1 MSASPEREPARRA
14 TIADIA
20 RRVGVTKGAVSYA
33 LNGKPGVSEE
43 TRRRVL
49 QAARELHWAPSSAA
63 RMLAG
68 NRTSTVGLA
77 LTRRPETLGDEPFFM
92 AFVAGL
98 ESALQ
103 PRGYG
108 LLLQVPTHAEAELE
122 TYRAWAGQR
131 RVDGVVVLDPVTDDP
146 RPAVLEALGLAAVV
160 VGQAEPGAGLAA
172 AVTDDAAAMHRVV
185 DHLADLGHTAVAR
198 VAGPARLQHTVRRDR
213 AFTAACRR
221 RRLHAR
227 TVHADYSG
235 AAGARAT
242 ADLVG
247 ERPGGRPRPTAIVYD
262 NDLMAVAG
270 LSQLTGAGLR
280 VPQDVSLVAWD
291 DSATCRATHPA
302 LTATGYDVIAFG
314 RAAGESLFALLSGDG
329 PTTTTTT
336 PDLRVRASTAP
347 APAPTPGAQP

>member
-1 MSASPEREPARRA
+1 MTAASPEHEPARRA

-20 RRVGVTKGAVSYA
+20 LRVGVTKGAVSYA
-33 LNGKPGVSEE
+33 LNGKPGVSAE

-49 QAARELHWAPSSAA
+49 EVARELDWVPSSAA

-92 AFVAGL
+92 GFVAGL
-98 ESALQ
+98 EAALQ

-122 TYRAWAGQR
+122 TYRAWAGER
-131 RVDGVVVLDPVTDDP
+131 RVDGVVVLDPVRADP
-146 RPAVLEALGLAAVV
+146 RPDALRALGLPGVV
-160 VGQAEPGAGLAA
+160 VGQARPGEGLAGV
-172 AVTDDAAAMHRVV
+172 VTDDAAVMNAVV
-185 DHLADLGHTAVAR
+185 DHLADLGHTRVAR
-198 VAGPARLQHTVRRDR
+198 VAGPAHLLHTGRRDR

-221 RRLHAR
+221 RGLEAR

-235 AAGARAT
+235 DQGAEAT
-242 ADLVG
+242 AALVG
-247 ERPGGRPRPTAIVYD
+247 TAGGAPRPTAVVYD

-270 LSQLTGAGLR
+270 LSWLAGTGLR
-280 VPQDVSLVAWD
+280 VPEDVSLVAWD

-302 LTATGYDVIAFG
+302 LTATGHDVVAFG
-314 RAAGESLFALLSGDG
+314 RAAAEALFRLLDDDRATS
-329 PTTTTTT
+329 TTTT
-336 PDLRVRASTAP
+336 PELRVRASTAQ
-347 APAPTPGAQP
+347 APSTTAGARP